1 MLCGNSVE
9 IEVIGGESNFQWYL
23 NGSLIP
29 GANASTYSAL
39 SPGLYNCIYTDSCGT
54 RDSVISIYKWY
65 QVMQHSRP
73 GADDKFV
80 HHKLPMHLMAL

>member
-1 MLCGNSVE
+1 MVLKWQLDS
-9 IEVIGGESNFQWYL
+9 
-23 NGSLIP
+23 

-54 RDSVISIYKWY
+54 RDSVALGYKWY
-65 QVMQHSRP
+65 QVIQLQPMLVQTIE
-73 GADDKFV
+73 FV